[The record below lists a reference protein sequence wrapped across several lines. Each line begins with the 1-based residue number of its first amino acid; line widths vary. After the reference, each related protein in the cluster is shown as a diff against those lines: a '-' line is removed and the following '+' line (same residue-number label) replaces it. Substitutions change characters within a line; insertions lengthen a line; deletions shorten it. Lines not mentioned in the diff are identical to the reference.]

1 MRRTMA
7 AVIGSGSDPHTAL
20 SEPLGRW
27 LAEKGF
33 DLVNGGGAGVM
44 GAVAKAFSE
53 VKSRKGR
60 VVGILPSSAPCNSP
74 SNRARYQPS
83 PGYPNPHTDIAIRTH
98 LHLSGESGKEIP
110 SRNHIVVLTGDVVVA
125 LPGSDGT
132 RSEIELALEYKK
144 PIVLISPHGEWEE
157 FASRAP
163 VVKTINDAMEWL
175 EKQVQ

>member
-44 GAVAKAFSE
+44 DAVAKAFSE

-60 VVGILPSSAPCNSP
+60 VVGILPSSAPCKTE
-74 SNRARYQPS
+74 RARAGLHAEVTRAAFLEVS
-83 PGYPNPHTDIAIRTH
+83 PGEHTGLEDAEFVA
-98 LHLSGESGKEIP
+98 ES
-110 SRNHIVVLTGDVVVA
+110 S
-125 LPGSDGT
+125 
-132 RSEIELALEYKK
+132 
-144 PIVLISPHGEWEE
+144 
-157 FASRAP
+157 
-163 VVKTINDAMEWL
+163 
-175 EKQVQ
+175 